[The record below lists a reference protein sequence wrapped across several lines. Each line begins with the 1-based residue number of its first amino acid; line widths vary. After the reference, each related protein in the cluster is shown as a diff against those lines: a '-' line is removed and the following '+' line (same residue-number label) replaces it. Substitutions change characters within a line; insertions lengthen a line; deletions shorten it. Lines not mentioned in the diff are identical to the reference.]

1 MHKAVIG
8 NDLPRLQALY
18 EAHGPS
24 IIESVDGRF
33 NSTPLCIASLSGG
46 LPALAWLIERG
57 AQLNVRFIDGF
68 GPTPIFAA
76 CQKNRTEG
84 FFLLLQAGADVH
96 LRYDFVLGNFSSVT
110 LLMIIA
116 RKGSL
121 EMLTMLLQRVRRE
134 GEEKERKK
142 NNDPNQLYQES
153 HPCSSSST
161 SLHLLNY
168 VRACDD
174 KGKTVLH
181 YAVEN
186 GHVSL
191 VWPLLLAGSDA
202 TQRDMQGRTPLDV
215 CHDDYPGCAHL
226 LQVALLE
233 LERILIIHKLRL
245 LTDTAHSIEQFVNH
259 ETNVKILTVAL
270 PSSMQGRMCMYL
282 TPRVELKEK
291 RTSIR
296 RMAMA
301 SAAGKIQAEGNLF
314 ACTHTHTH
322 AVKKNQDEEKDD
334 THKKR
339 QAVLAHVVLNGGL
352 EKDLFIEL
360 LEYLTP
366 PWGLPSPVSEVPP
379 AWTPSSFPH

>member
-1 MHKAVIG
+1 MHKAVIQ

-24 IIESVDGRF
+24 ILESVDSRYK
-33 NSTPLCIASLSGG
+33 STPLFMASLSGR
-46 LPALAWLIERG
+46 LPALAWLIQRG
-57 AQLNVRFIDGF
+57 AQINVRLFDWLGL
-68 GPTPIFAA
+68 TPICAA
-76 CQKNRTEG
+76 CNQNRTEA

-96 LRYDFVLGNFSSVT
+96 FRYDCVIRYGNSLT
-110 LLMIIA
+110 LLMVIA
-116 RKGSL
+116 RKGSAQ
-121 EMLTMLLQRVRRE
+121 MLQMLLRRVRRE
-134 GEEKERKK
+134 GEEKERKRK
-142 NNDPNQLYQES
+142 HHKKHLHQEG
-153 HPCSSSST
+153 HTCSSSST
-161 SLHLLNY
+161 PLHLLNY

-174 KGKTVLH
+174 KGKTALH

-186 GHVSL
+186 GHASL

-202 TQRDMQGRTPLDV
+202 TQCDTQGRTPLDV

-226 LQVALLE
+226 LQVALEE
-233 LERILIIHKLRL
+233 LERILIMQKLRF

-259 ETNVKILTVAL
+259 ETNVKNVTVPL

-282 TPRVELKEK
+282 TPRAELKEK

-301 SAAGKIQAEGNLF
+301 SAAGEIQAEGNLF
-314 ACTHTHTH
+314 AYTHTHTPME
-322 AVKKNQDEEKDD
+322 NQDEEKDD
-334 THKKR
+334 VHKKR

-352 EKDLFIEL
+352 KKDLFIEL

-379 AWTPSSFPH
+379 AWTPSFPH

>member
-1 MHKAVIG
+1 
-8 NDLPRLQALY
+8 
-18 EAHGPS
+18 
-24 IIESVDGRF
+24 
-33 NSTPLCIASLSGG
+33 
-46 LPALAWLIERG
+46 
-57 AQLNVRFIDGF
+57 
-68 GPTPIFAA
+68 
-76 CQKNRTEG
+76 
-84 FFLLLQAGADVH
+84 
-96 LRYDFVLGNFSSVT
+96 
-110 LLMIIA
+110 MIIA

-142 NNDPNQLYQES
+142 NNDQKHLLQEN
-153 HPCSSSST
+153 HPCSSSSI

-174 KGKTVLH
+174 KGKTALH

-186 GHVSL
+186 GHAPL

-202 TQRDMQGRTPLDV
+202 TQRDTQGRTPLDM

-233 LERILIIHKLRL
+233 LERILIIQKMRL
-245 LTDTAHSIEQFVNH
+245 LTDTAHSIEQFVNQ
-259 ETNVKILTVAL
+259 EKLVKNVTVAL
-270 PSSMQGRMCMYL
+270 PSSMQGRVCMYL

-301 SAAGKIQAEGNLF
+301 SAAGEIKAEGNLF
-314 ACTHTHTH
+314 PYTHTHT
-322 AVKKNQDEEKDD
+322 VKENQDEEKDD
-334 THKKR
+334 TYKKR

-352 EKDLFIEL
+352 KKDLYIEL